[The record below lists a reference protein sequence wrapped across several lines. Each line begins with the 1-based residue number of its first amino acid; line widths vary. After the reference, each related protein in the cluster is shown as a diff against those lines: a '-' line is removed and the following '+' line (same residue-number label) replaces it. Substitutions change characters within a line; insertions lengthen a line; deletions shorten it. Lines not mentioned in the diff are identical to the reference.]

1 MVESKRKR
9 ALFFDTIINKVDA
22 KGRVSLPSEYRAIV
36 KEQDTSIVCYRSFT
50 RPCIEGCT
58 EDMMEN
64 LANDILTT
72 HDFFSE
78 EQDELTDLI
87 FGDAKR
93 VSFDTTGR
101 TVLSEKF
108 LKHAGIKD
116 KAVFVGKGN
125 KFQIWNEEDW
135 EREQEAIRERALRRR
150 PFLKTRGDN

>member
-1 MVESKRKR
+1 MAETKKKRP
-9 ALFFDTIINKVDA
+9 LFFDTITNKVDA
-22 KGRVSLPSEYRAIV
+22 KGRVSLPSDYRAIV
-36 KEQDTSIVCYRSFT
+36 KEFDTSIVCYRSFT

-58 EDMMEN
+58 EGMMEN

-87 FGDAKR
+87 FGDAKK
-93 VSFDTTGR
+93 VSFDSTGR
-101 TVLSEKF
+101 TLLSEKF

-125 KFQIWNEEDW
+125 KFQIWNEKDW
-135 EREQEAIRERALRRR
+135 EKEQEEIRQRALRRR
-150 PFLKTRGDN
+150 PFLKTRRED